1 MVEDKDKLGM
11 CGMNVACIQLFFS
24 FRYNGKEYSC
34 ALTEWFSRMVNC
46 MIPIQGC
53 GRFVQTSDMVSDCY
67 GFEYSKDNPKN
78 IDSQQV
84 PSFQGSRFKDSE
96 NSLVKEFVSRIE
108 PMF

>member
-1 MVEDKDKLGM
+1 MQHAMHLVVRKGGD
-11 CGMNVACIQLFFS
+11 
-24 FRYNGKEYSC
+24 
-34 ALTEWFSRMVNC
+34 
-46 MIPIQGC
+46 IPGSSHA
-53 GRFVQTSDMVSDCY
+53 FVGGCY

-96 NSLVKEFVSRIE
+96 NSLVKEFVSRIK